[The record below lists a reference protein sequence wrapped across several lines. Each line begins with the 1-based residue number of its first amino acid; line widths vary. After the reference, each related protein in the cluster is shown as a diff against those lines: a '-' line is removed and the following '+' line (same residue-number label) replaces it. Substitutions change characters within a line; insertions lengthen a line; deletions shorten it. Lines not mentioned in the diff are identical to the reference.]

1 MSINCNY
8 CNLPLPNSNIKHLNS
23 LFMLSCDKCKS
34 KFFFLNKKLF
44 ISKFFITH
52 NNKYYF
58 ISHNYRDVITT
69 ISIGIY
75 ESIHSYKEIYSHN
88 SLLDLTPQNTESKL
102 NTILTFL

>member
-23 LFMLSCDKCKS
+23 LFMLSCDKCK
-34 KFFFLNKKLF
+34 
-44 ISKFFITH
+44 SKFFITH